1 MQKFSKYAYHKII
14 NNDNHNTNKIIN
26 RPFNH
31 IFLHYQVI
39 QENIHEKCKF
49 LLTDCKPF
57 NILKDYIVEKKHI
70 ANEKWKKEKKTFSHI
85 NCKNEVTYYR
95 KNNVDNVSISH
106 NLYASLKNIFVL
118 IDKINRFLVVNN
130 LQKCRNISPCRIVEY
145 NVYINERLYLFCL
158 HVPDEF
164 VNETLHEIEKILRDK
179 DFVELCREIKNLNF
193 NELASFFNIYNN
205 IIGKKYNEQCD
216 NNFKIFFFF
225 QDVEKFILQNLC
237 ISIHNII
244 TNANNKIIHNEN
256 ISKKYSSSNKINF
269 HRMYMEILSILNV
282 LKNNNKLY
290 VNFIDFILFIQF
302 KAVYKHNH
310 HYNYS
315 YSINLI
321 QVIHKV
327 LFSQLNYLYTTK
339 PYEEEEF
346 IYENFFTVLNDNY
359 FYIEKEKFTW
369 NYIEKHYE
377 DIKPYRSLRTT
388 SLGSRDIKKK
398 NIDLDEDRKNK
409 NFSRCVQEKN
419 CSHSENHLY
428 NDGKYYP
435 TQNDNKNE
443 LKRSDNK
450 NACYQKKLL
459 NCSEY
464 VNTDDLTYNCKNAY
478 FLINITENEYKRISK
493 GIEDLYLLHYGIILL
508 TIIVKKIKYME
519 NRNALIDE
527 VRILRTVNILMHV
540 NNTKLINLNKLINE
554 KATFLKEFSSI
565 QCGKESLNFL
575 LFVDFIF
582 NTLKNVKYDNKCIKR
597 ITQEYDTNKYF
608 LEILSL
614 ASIKHYSVKS
624 NIISENEASTDEME
638 KNEKKII
645 SKINRNINFLTSEI
659 ILTFSNYTTSSPYSC
674 NDISCN
680 DDMTTIYMSY
690 IFNDLYFQNNHKII
704 KFVFSYFLKHFKD
717 INSVLK
723 LNKIN
728 IYFQYIT
735 IYNFLKLF
743 KNEVNKPSTEYH
755 NVLKMFMECFDNN
768 LYHKVNEDSSF
779 NNIHDN
785 NSDGIFYVDIKIE
798 QYLHFLNKLWYF
810 YFLSKKLITNCEF
823 LSHFN
828 YHFYLTFHMINQY
841 VQKYMNNSELFTI
854 FVNKCINKITGILV
868 IQKYFNIYIE
878 EDLIKHLSKIIYLA
892 HNIISRENKRKIL
905 MYILP
910 FIKQPKRNMDNLK
923 NFLIDKEIAQNGV
936 NNILLNN
943 YKKDELHIYKCE
955 KEEKRISFVQQ
966 VKSNICEERK
976 KTNFNHNPCND
987 YEQYEKYNLNEM
999 LLYLGCKKKNIA
1011 QIIEKLEKN
1020 KNYKINNN
1028 ELYELLSEH
1037 MKECILIKKEN
1048 VILKNKL
1055 NYIVLNFEKF
1065 ISSYVS
1071 GIVSNKSLF
1080 MEENGYNHMNSTG
1093 CNNIV
1098 AKMEECNSILK
1109 GEYNTKEGNEMVVV
1123 NEDENPHNI
1132 SIKFD
1137 YHQVK
1142 VKNEYFYELKKYE
1155 NQSNIKINNILI
1167 NMYMYNPHICAKN
1180 KNSFISKHKTK
1191 QKKMIILPY
1200 DTYKNIKKLV
1210 IYNDCESV
1218 NLFKRLNN
1226 SIYLLF
1232 LKMKFFFNK
1241 TN

>member
-57 NILKDYIVEKKHI
+57 NILKDYIEEKKHI

-216 NNFKIFFFF
+216 NNLKFFFFF

-244 TNANNKIIHNEN
+244 TNANNKIINNEN

-369 NYIEKHYE
+369 NYIEKYYE

-388 SLGSRDIKKK
+388 SLGSSDIKKK
-398 NIDLDEDRKNK
+398 NVDLDED
-409 NFSRCVQEKN
+409 
-419 CSHSENHLY
+419 
-428 NDGKYYP
+428 
-435 TQNDNKNE
+435 
-443 LKRSDNK
+443 
-450 NACYQKKLL
+450 
-459 NCSEY
+459 
-464 VNTDDLTYNCKNAY
+464 
-478 FLINITENEYKRISK
+478 
-493 GIEDLYLLHYGIILL
+493 
-508 TIIVKKIKYME
+508 
-519 NRNALIDE
+519 
-527 VRILRTVNILMHV
+527 
-540 NNTKLINLNKLINE
+540 
-554 KATFLKEFSSI
+554 
-565 QCGKESLNFL
+565 
-575 LFVDFIF
+575 
-582 NTLKNVKYDNKCIKR
+582 
-597 ITQEYDTNKYF
+597 
-608 LEILSL
+608 
-614 ASIKHYSVKS
+614 
-624 NIISENEASTDEME
+624 TDEME

-728 IYFQYIT
+728 VYFQYIT

-779 NNIHDN
+779 NNIHDS

-905 MYILP
+905 MYIP

-923 NFLIDKEIAQNGV
+923 IFLIDKELAQNGV

-966 VKSNICEERK
+966 VKSNICEEGK

-987 YEQYEKYNLNEM
+987 YEQYEKCNLNEM

-1037 MKECILIKKEN
+1037 MKESILIKKEN

-1080 MEENGYNHMNSTG
+1080 MKENGYNHMNSTG

-1098 AKMEECNSILK
+1098 GKMEECNSILK

-1123 NEDENPHNI
+1123 NDDENPHNI

-1210 IYNDCESV
+1210 IYNDYESV

-1226 SIYLLF
+1226 SIYLFF